1 MNEKVKLIKDYARMC
16 ESKVGIDCDGCEL
29 NKNKKYSSCELFMM
43 KEPERAVEII
53 EKWAAE
59 HPAKTRQSEF
69 LKIFPNA
76 RIVDGAIT
84 IEPCDIDN
92 KKCGEGSKW
101 CDDHIGCENCREDY
115 WLAEVEECDTNS

>member
-16 ESKVGIDCDGCEL
+16 DKKRGIDCDVCEL

-76 RIVDGAIT
+76 RIVDGVIT

-92 KKCGEGSKW
+92 KRCGEGSKW
-101 CDDHIGCENCREDY
+101 CDDHTGCEGCREDY
-115 WLAEVEECDTNS
+115 WLTEVE